1 MGNLRG
7 FRSPSR
13 YICEVTNPP
22 LAGELVDRDT
32 GEVISL
38 EKQGSAV
45 DSRRERYKLL
55 DAASDVLSMFY
66 GDNPPVKS
74 NGHKKAHRTCDCH
87 RVTVSPTAQILKS
100 EEHRKAFFAGVAQC
114 ASVWTCPVCAAKI
127 NERKASEMRLAASQ
141 REALGLEFSLLT
153 FTAPHTASDPIDEL
167 VKKMSEALSSWW
179 RGAPA
184 KRFKERY
191 GIVGHIRSFEVR
203 YGSNGWHPHFHI
215 IVVSKSKLPV
225 TLRSGFKPL
234 PLDQQHDDWAWML
247 SRWQEMTTRAGLD
260 CPNEYGMDLQGGD
273 KAGEYITKFG
283 SDGDFLKTGTG
294 DQVTWDMMD
303 EMTKGN
309 TKRGK
314 KGSLSP
320 WDILRGIVDAEDD
333 SERHRLRLLFLFYSR
348 AMKGVSQVKW
358 SRGLRS
364 VFELEPEKSDDE
376 IVGEQDDTAKLLC
389 HLTLDEWRY
398 LIKNK
403 SRATVL
409 ELAENGGSEAVAR
422 YLYSSLYGGEFDAF
436 YRSFLNRQDSPPD
449 SSPLIPQ

>member
-1 MGNLRG
+1 MGILTGAR
-7 FRSPSR
+7 RPSR

-22 LAGELVDRDT
+22 LVGEMVDRHT

-38 EKQGSAV
+38 KKQSTAV
-45 DSRRERYKLL
+45 DSRRERYRLL
-55 DAASDVLSMFY
+55 DASADVLSMFY
-66 GDNPPVKS
+66 GSDSSVKA
-74 NGHKKAHRTCDCH
+74 NGYKKQHRTCDCH

-127 NERKASEMRLAASQ
+127 NERKANEMRLAASQ

-153 FTAPHTASDPIDEL
+153 FTAPHTASDPIDQL
-167 VKKMSEALSSWW
+167 VKKMSDALSRWW

-215 IVVSKSKLPV
+215 IVVSKSKLPE
-225 TLRSGFKPL
+225 TTRSGFKPV
-234 PLDQQHDDWAWML
+234 PIEQQNEDWAWML

-260 CPNEYGMDLQGGD
+260 CPNEYGMDIQGGD
-273 KAGEYITKFG
+273 QAGEYITKFG
-283 SDGDFLKTGTG
+283 SDGDFVSTSSG

-314 KGSLSP
+314 TGSLSP
-320 WDILRGIVDAEDD
+320 WDILRGIADTDD
-333 SERHRLRLLFLFYSR
+333 DDERHRLRILFLFYAR

-364 VFELEPEKSDDE
+364 FFELEPEKSDEE
-376 IVGEQDDTAKLLC
+376 IVSEQDDSAKLLC
-389 HLTLDEWRY
+389 HLTTDEWRH
-398 LIKNK
+398 LIKTK
-403 SRATVL
+403 ARATVL

-422 YLYSSLYGGEFDAF
+422 YLFGCLYGGDFEAF
-436 YRSFLNRQDSPPD
+436 YRSFLNRGSEPSDRSPFV
-449 SSPLIPQ
+449 